1 MATSRAADDKL
12 NGKLMV
18 TGRSINHALN
28 VKRVIVL
35 VNGNAPSRLP
45 AETELRIS
53 LLQASAVAAVRSKK
67 NFIGRK
73 LTSRVDVR

>member
-28 VKRVIVL
+28 ERVIVL
-35 VNGNAPSRLP
+35 VSGNAPSRLP

-53 LLQASAVAAVRSKK
+53 FHRRLRLPLLDQKISW
-67 NFIGRK
+67 
-73 LTSRVDVR
+73 T